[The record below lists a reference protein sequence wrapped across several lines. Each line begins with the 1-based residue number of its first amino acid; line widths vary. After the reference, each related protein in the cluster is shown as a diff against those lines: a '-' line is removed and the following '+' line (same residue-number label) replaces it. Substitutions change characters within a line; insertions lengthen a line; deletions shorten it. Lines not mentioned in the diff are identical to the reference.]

1 MSVRPVHSRSVA
13 VLTAVIGLTSIA
25 ALAAEPAVQLHEYQA
40 AIDARLPGPARAA
53 MARIDEAPRRLLA
66 ARAYLRAGK
75 DLGSRWSW
83 SAAEI
88 DAYEKS
94 QEYLDL
100 LRAIA
105 AVQARFEARNP
116 GYSLYVN
123 TRARSLDLQL
133 ERWNENPSVG
143 ATAQDLER
151 AALRELKLGNY
162 PRAPGA
168 EFVARFAEFL
178 RNWRP
183 PRAAPLAAPGLSL
196 HGRSRAVDFQITK
209 DGRII
214 APTETAKVATV
225 WERDG
230 WAAKLAAAVR
240 GSSFVGPLQ
249 APNEPWH
256 YEYVGSKR

>member
-1 MSVRPVHSRSVA
+1 MSVRLQARLVA
-13 VLTAVIGLTSIA
+13 MLAALIGLTSTVSTA
-25 ALAAEPAVQLHEYQA
+25 AAPAAQLHRYLV
-40 AIDARLPGPARAA
+40 AIDARLPAPARQAIT
-53 MARIDEAPRRLLA
+53 RIDGVPRRLLA

-75 DLGSRWSW
+75 NLSSRWSW

-94 QEYLDL
+94 EEYRDL

-123 TRARSLDLQL
+123 TRPRSLDLQL

-143 ATAQDLER
+143 ATARDLER

-162 PRAPGA
+162 PREPGA
-168 EFVARFAEFL
+168 EFVTRFAEFL

-196 HGRSRAVDFQITK
+196 HGRSRAVDFQVMK

-230 WAAKLAAAVR
+230 WAAKLAAAVH
-240 GSSFVGPLQ
+240 GSSFVGPLR

-256 YEYVGSKR
+256 YEYVRSNR

>member
-1 MSVRPVHSRSVA
+1 MSARSVHSPLVA
-13 VLTAVIGLTSIA
+13 MLTALAGLVSIASIA
-25 ALAAEPAVQLHEYQA
+25 AGQPTQLQEYLA
-40 AIDARLPGPARAA
+40 AIDARLPMPARDA
-53 MARIDEAPRRLLA
+53 MARIDAAPRRLLA

-75 DLGSRWSW
+75 NLSSRWSW

-94 QEYLDL
+94 EEYGDL

-123 TRARSLDLQL
+123 TRTRSLDLQL

-143 ATAQDLER
+143 TTARDLER

-162 PRAPGA
+162 PREPGA
-168 EFVARFAEFL
+168 EFVARFVEFL
-178 RNWRP
+178 RSWRP

-196 HGRSRAVDFQITK
+196 HGRSRAVDFQVTK
-209 DGRII
+209 DDRVI

>member
-1 MSVRPVHSRSVA
+1 MSARRVHSRLVA
-13 VLTAVIGLTSIA
+13 MLAAFLGLTSIA
-25 ALAAEPAVQLHEYQA
+25 STAAEPAAQLHEYLV
-40 AIDARLPGPARAA
+40 AIDARLPAPARDA
-53 MARIDEAPRRLLA
+53 MVRIDEAPRRLLA

-75 DLGSRWSW
+75 NLSSRWSW
-83 SAAEI
+83 SAAEV

-94 QEYLDL
+94 EEYRDL
-100 LRAIA
+100 LSAIA
-105 AVQARFEARNP
+105 AVQARFEAHNP

-123 TRARSLDLQL
+123 TRTRSLDLQL
-133 ERWNENPSVG
+133 ERWNENSSVG
-143 ATAQDLER
+143 ATARDLER
-151 AALRELKLGNY
+151 AAWRELKLGNY
-162 PRAPGA
+162 PREPGA
-168 EFVARFAEFL
+168 EVVARFAEFL

-196 HGRSRAVDFQITK
+196 HGRSRAIDFQVTK

-230 WAAKLAAAVR
+230 WGAKLAAAVR

-256 YEYVGSKR
+256 YEYVRE

>member
-1 MSVRPVHSRSVA
+1 MLLALICLAAATSV
-13 VLTAVIGLTSIA
+13 
-25 ALAAEPAVQLHEYQA
+25 AAEPAAQLHEYQA
-40 AIDARLPGPARAA
+40 AIDARLPSPARDALT
-53 MARIDEAPRRLLA
+53 RIDEAPRRLLA

-75 DLGSRWSW
+75 NLSSRWSW

-88 DAYEKS
+88 DAYERGE
-94 QEYLDL
+94 EYRDL

-105 AVQARFEARNP
+105 AVRSRFEAQNP

-143 ATAQDLER
+143 VTARDLER

-162 PRAPGA
+162 PRDPGA
-168 EFVARFAEFL
+168 EVVARFSEFL

-196 HGRSRAVDFQITK
+196 HGRSRAVDFQVMK
-209 DGRII
+209 DGRVI
-214 APTETAKVATV
+214 APTETAKVASV

-230 WAAKLAAAVR
+230 WGAKLAAAVR
-240 GSSFVGPLQ
+240 GSRFVGPLR

-256 YEYVGSKR
+256 YEYARE